1 MGLNKY
7 LRPASRPPKA
17 LLLVIFSSIVASA
30 GALIALKNTFED
42 SRAMA
47 YEILKLKAAI
57 RPLPRPTKAEQE
69 RHEQWIKLQAERN
82 FDWYPI
88 FLALER
94 ASSEDIELLEFRP
107 DKANRQL
114 VLRGEARDMN
124 ALTNYLDQLTVQ
136 KMISQPYLSHQKL
149 APRDGLQIVSFEIR
163 ASIGNNE
170 TVSSSQRR

>member
-42 SRAMA
+42 SHAVA

-57 RPLPRPTKAEQE
+57 RPLPVPTKAEQE
-69 RHEQWIKLQAERN
+69 RHEQWIKLQAERS

-124 ALTNYLDQLTVQ
+124 ALTKYVEQLAMQRILT
-136 KMISQPYLSHQKL
+136 QPYLSHQKN
-149 APRDGLQIVSFEIR
+149 ASRDALQVISFEIR
-163 ASIGNNE
+163 ASIVAG
-170 TVSSSQRR
+170 